1 MVINSI
7 TASSEVNC
15 DSLTATASLKVGGRE
30 QDDAFSTMDSSL
42 IATTLFS
49 GDSIE
54 VNQVNAPV
62 INTFTES
69 ELRNDDEGY
78 ILTSTVKCST
88 ISNTTG
94 TEGTDVDSLIKLVN
108 GINVD
113 DLIDLV
119 NLYKANQLVTINQ
132 NQEYVMNAT
141 RGDDNTVEFSNVSFT
156 LPSE

>member
-1 MVINSI
+1 
-7 TASSEVNC
+7 
-15 DSLTATASLKVGGRE
+15 
-30 QDDAFSTMDSSL
+30 SL

-54 VNQVNAPV
+54 VNQVTAPV
-62 INTFTES
+62 INTFTEA
-69 ELRNDDEGY
+69 ELRNDDGGY

-94 TEGTDVDSLIKLVN
+94 TEGIDVDSLIKLVN